1 MNYIQQNFSGRTN
14 IDPASITRKDSEIS
28 KSTSCDEDKVSK
40 SEEDIVL
47 NSNIFSAGSGS
58 SDDNDS

>member
-28 KSTSCDEDKVSK
+28 KSTSGDEDKVSK

>member
-1 MNYIQQNFSGRTN
+1 MSN
-14 IDPASITRKDSEIS
+14 IDPAPITRKDSEIS

-47 NSNIFSAGSGS
+47 NSNVFSADSSS

>member
-1 MNYIQQNFSGRTN
+1 MNYIQHNISGRTN
-14 IDPASITRKDSEIS
+14 IDPAPITRKDSEIS

-47 NSNIFSAGSGS
+47 NSNVFSADSSS